1 MLRIVP
7 TLLPRRAL
15 RSPPAFA
22 RLVSTTSSSPSSP
35 PRPPPP
41 PTTPPPRA
49 KQRPWEPY
57 LARLRHDY
65 PHADPPS
72 LAIAFLALHE
82 LTALVPLVALFALF
96 RHLALGT
103 ALVAWVLAHSDT
115 DDGPQDGKG
124 ATAAVAGWRGT
135 ARDWLKEAED
145 KAERVGRRYGW
156 FGWDKESRDE
166 RVERKARLAQAVA
179 EDGCAVER
187 SSADQLRVSGDVANA
202 AAAYLVVKA
211 LIPLRILVSLRLS
224 PSLAN
229 VISRNFSGLRQ
240 RGKRYLTKA
249 APAVREG
256 AVELGGRRK

>member
-1 MLRIVP
+1 MLRAAP
-7 TLLPRRAL
+7 RLLLRRATP
-15 RSPPAFA
+15 SPLAFA
-22 RLVSTTSSSPSSP
+22 RLVSTSPSSPSSP
-35 PRPPPP
+35 PRPPS
-41 PTTPPPRA
+41 TPPPRN

-57 LARLRHDY
+57 LTRLRHDY

-72 LAIAFLALHE
+72 LVIAFVALHE

-103 ALVAWVLAHSDT
+103 ALVAWVIAQSDA
-115 DDGPQDGKG
+115 DDGARGGERETPP
-124 ATAAVAGWRGT
+124 AASGWRST

-156 FGWDKESRDE
+156 FGWAKESRDE
-166 RVERKARLAQAVA
+166 RVARKARVA
-179 EDGCAVER
+179 EAAEEGRTAVDER
-187 SSADQLRVSGDVANA
+187 STADQLRVSGDVANA
-202 AAAYLVVKA
+202 AAAYLAVKA

-240 RGKRYLTKA
+240 RGKRYLAKA
-249 APAVREG
+249 APAAREG
-256 AVELGGRRK
+256 AVEVGGKGR